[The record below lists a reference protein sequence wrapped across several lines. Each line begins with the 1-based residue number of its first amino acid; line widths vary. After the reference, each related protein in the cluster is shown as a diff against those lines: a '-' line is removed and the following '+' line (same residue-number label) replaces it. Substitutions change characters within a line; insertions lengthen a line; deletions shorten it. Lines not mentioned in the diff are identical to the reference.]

1 MDPRQSLFRP
11 TRRDLHARI
20 QAKHNAKSTW
30 TSVWGRRRSMRA
42 TRFSETEIIYAIKQL
57 EIGISIKEIARK
69 Y

>member
-1 MDPRQSLFRP
+1 
-11 TRRDLHARI
+11 
-20 QAKHNAKSTW
+20 
-30 TSVWGRRRSMRA
+30 MRA